1 MNEDKKLTYLITGG
15 AGFIGSHLT
24 ELLLLEGHNVL
35 SIDNLSTGRME
46 NIRRFM
52 GHPSYEF
59 CRSDIMTKIVLDR
72 LASQSDVVI
81 HLAAMVGVERIIT
94 NPVETIE
101 VNVSGTEAVLKAAL
115 RYNLRT
121 LIASTSE
128 VYGKGVKVPFSEE
141 DDVVLGPTSKN
152 RWGYAA
158 SKMVDEFLGLAY
170 YHEYDL
176 PVVLLRFFN
185 TVGPR
190 QSGQYGMVIPRFMG
204 QALRGEE
211 LTVYGSGE
219 QSRCFCDVSD
229 VIRAVYG
236 LSIHPEAP
244 GRVYN
249 VGGTDPI
256 TIKELAEK
264 VIETAGSDSSIKYIP
279 YDQAYAPG
287 FEDMLRRK
295 PDTTRIQDL
304 LSWESDI
311 SLDETLERVKEQLQI
326 EALDAEND

>member
-1 MNEDKKLTYLITGG
+1 MNEEKKLTYLITGG

-24 ELLLLEGHNVL
+24 ELLLVEGHKVL
-35 SIDNLSTGRME
+35 AIDNLSTGRIE
-46 NIRRFM
+46 NIQRFI
-52 GHPSYEF
+52 GHPSFEF
-59 CRSDIMTKIVLDR
+59 CRSDIMAELVLDR

-170 YHEYDL
+170 YHEYNL

-204 QALRGEE
+204 QAMRGEE
-211 LTVYGSGE
+211 ITVYGNGE

-236 LSIHPEAP
+236 LSVHAEAP

-249 VGGTDPI
+249 VGGTNPI
-256 TIKELAEK
+256 TINELAEK
-264 VIETAGSDSSIKYIP
+264 VIETAGSDSTIKYIP

-295 PDTTRIQDL
+295 PDTARIEGL
-304 LSWESDI
+304 LSWEADI

-326 EALDAEND
+326 EALDAENE